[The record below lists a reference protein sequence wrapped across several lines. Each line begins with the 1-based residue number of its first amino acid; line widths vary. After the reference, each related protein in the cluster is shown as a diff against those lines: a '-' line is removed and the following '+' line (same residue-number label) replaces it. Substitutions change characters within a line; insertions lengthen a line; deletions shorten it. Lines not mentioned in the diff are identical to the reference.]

1 MGATHS
7 LTHSRA
13 SLTCLHLL
21 THSLA
26 HLLTHARTHARA
38 RARAR
43 ARTHALTYLPQARS
57 APALPI
63 TCDWDWRTL
72 RCPQGYKL
80 EWGVWGEGYKLLFPG
95 KCKLKLA

>member
-7 LTHSRA
+7 RTHSRA
-13 SLTCLHLL
+13 FAHLL
-21 THSLA
+21 ACTHSLA
-26 HLLTHARTHARA
+26 HLLTHARTHS
-38 RARAR
+38 
-43 ARTHALTYLPQARS
+43 RTHVLTYLPQARS

>member
-13 SLTCLHLL
+13 FAHLLACTCL
-21 THSLA
+21 LA
-26 HLLTHARTHARA
+26 HSLTHARTHARTHS
-38 RARAR
+38 
-43 ARTHALTYLPQARS
+43 RTHALTYLPQARS

-95 KCKLKLA
+95 KCRLKLA

>member
-1 MGATHS
+1 M
-7 LTHSRA
+7 
-13 SLTCLHLL
+13 
-21 THSLA
+21 HSLA
-26 HLLTHARTHARA
+26 RSLTHARTHARTHA
-38 RARAR
+38 LTHARAR
-43 ARTHALTYLPQARS
+43 ARTHALTHVLTYLPQARS

-72 RCPQGYKL
+72 RCPKGYKL